1 MGVMESASPLQT
13 VLQDSHFAL
22 LAIVLAFCTSVVAF
36 TLFSHVLARGA
47 RSHAWLLVNGFCA
60 GVGLWSASLIMTLA
74 GSARPEGFVPGFA
87 VMALI
92 ATVALA
98 TGGLSLAS
106 RAGRPAIAGGG
117 AIVGAGLVIA
127 HLADMTA
134 FHRETLFW
142 DGGLIAVAAVLTM
155 ALFSGAFAL
164 FRELSGTRGFS
175 IAAGL
180 MTLGALLL
188 FAVLSWAATIATHLA
203 PAITPL
209 PLTETAMAAVTALAA
224 AVVLIAGAVAAEL
237 DGRAIRANFS
247 RLGELIDG
255 IPDGVVIAND
265 GKIIGVNL
273 GLVELSGL
281 KERELIGKDVFG
293 ELLDTW
299 KREGAPGRA
308 VAFETSMLTTFAA
321 ETIPVRVVRQTLH
334 ALGRANEIYT
344 IRDLRERDEAK
355 VTIADLTAHLNRVE
369 ADLRQRNFLLGVVLK
384 NMTQGMAMYSRD
396 QRILLANE
404 RYAGI
409 YGQPPE
415 VVAPG
420 AKLRDIVQKRI
431 DAGLFACGSG
441 KAYLEAALAPVDE
454 PAELVHELSDGR
466 FIAISQRPMPGGGWV
481 TTHDDITHLR
491 RIEAENLH
499 LTQDDPLTL
508 LPNRTALRAA
518 LSETLAAAGHHRRR
532 LGLLM
537 INLDHFREVNDT
549 MGHPAGDAL
558 LGAVAERLRSF
569 VRRNTLLGRFGDDEF
584 VLVEA
589 VERPGRDAAA
599 LAGRIQEQMRQP
611 FIVNGKVVRI
621 TATIGIAISPGDGQ
635 EADLLLKRADLAL
648 YRAKRQERGS
658 YLFFEPSMERQLAEQ
673 LSLEADIS
681 EALAKGQFELHFQP
695 LVNLAKKEIAGFET
709 LLRWNH
715 PTRGKVAPADFIPA
729 AEAAGMM
736 PAIGEWALRRA
747 CEEAAQWPE
756 PLKVSL
762 NVSKSQFK
770 SPDFAQSV
778 ISAVAAAG
786 LTTQRLEIEIPE
798 AVILEDREEAL
809 AITRRLAD
817 LGVGIALDDFGTAFS
832 SVSFLGEFPF
842 RRMKIDRSFIRG
854 VTGLADSQVMVRTLL
869 RLGTSFG
876 AAITAEGVETQEQ
889 YDFVLGEGFT
899 EMQGYYFS
907 PPKTAEEISR
917 LFLTQK
923 DSAVA

>member
-1 MGVMESASPLQT
+1 MESASPLQT

-22 LAIVLAFCTSVVAF
+22 LAIVLVVCTSVVAF

-60 GVGLWSASLIMTLA
+60 GIGLWSASLIMTLA
-74 GSARPEGFVPGFA
+74 ASARPEGFAAGYA
-87 VMALI
+87 VLALI
-92 ATVALA
+92 MAVGLT

-106 RAGRPAIAGGG
+106 RAGRPTIAGGG
-117 AIVGAGLVIA
+117 AVIGAGFALT
-127 HLADMTA
+127 HLANMTA
-134 FHRETLFW
+134 FYRETLFW
-142 DGGLIAVAAVLTM
+142 DGGLIAFAGVLS
-155 ALFSGAFAL
+155 AGLFSAAFAA
-164 FRELSGTRGFS
+164 FRESSDTRGFTVAS
-175 IAAGL
+175 GL

-203 PAITPL
+203 PAIVPL
-209 PLTETAMAAVTALAA
+209 PLSEGGMAAVSSLAA
-224 AVVLIAGAVAAEL
+224 AVVLIGGAIAAEL
-237 DGRAIRANFS
+237 DGRAIRVNFS

-255 IPDGVVIAND
+255 IPDGVVIADD
-265 GKIIGVNL
+265 GKIIGVNV

-281 KERELIGKDVFG
+281 KERELIGKEVFG
-293 ELLDTW
+293 DLLDTW
-299 KREGAPGRA
+299 KREGAPGRT
-308 VAFETSMLTTFAA
+308 VAFETPMRTTFAA

-344 IRDLRERDEAK
+344 IHDLRERDEAK
-355 VTIADLTAHLNRVE
+355 VTIADLTTHLSRVE

-384 NMTQGMAMYSRD
+384 NMTQGMAMYAKD
-396 QRILLANE
+396 QRILLAND

-415 VVAPG
+415 DVAPG

-441 KAYLEAALAPVDE
+441 KSYLEAALAPLDE

-499 LTQDDPLTL
+499 LTHDDPLTL

-518 LSETLAAAGHHRRR
+518 LNATLEAAGQHRRR

-558 LGAVAERLRSF
+558 LGAVAERLRGF
-569 VRRNTLLGRFGDDEF
+569 MRRNTLLGRFGDDEF

-599 LAGRIQEQMRQP
+599 LANRVQEQMRQP
-611 FIVNGKVVRI
+611 FFVDGKLVKI

-635 EADLLLKRADLAL
+635 DADLLLKRADLAL
-648 YRAKRQERGS
+648 YRAKRQQRGS
-658 YLFFEPSMERQLAEQ
+658 YLFFEPGMEKQLAER
-673 LSLEADIS
+673 LSLETDLS
-681 EALAKGQFELHFQP
+681 EALTKGQFELHYQP

-715 PTRGKVAPADFIPA
+715 PERGLVPPADFIPV
-729 AEAAGMM
+729 AEATGLM

-747 CEEAAQWPE
+747 CHEAAQWPA
-756 PLKVSL
+756 PLKVSW
-762 NVSKSQFK
+762 NVSRSQFN
-770 SPDFAQSV
+770 SPEFAQTV
-778 ISAVAAAG
+778 ISALAAAG
-786 LTTQRLEIEIPE
+786 LTAQRLEIEIPE
-798 AVILEDREEAL
+798 AVVWEDRQEAL
-809 AITRRLAD
+809 AITRRLAE
-817 LGVGIALDDFGTAFS
+817 LGVGIALDDFGTGFS
-832 SVSFLGEFPF
+832 SISALGEFPF
-842 RRMKIDRSFIRG
+842 QRAKIDRAFIGR
-854 VTGLADSQVMVRTLL
+854 VTGAAESQAMVRLLL

-899 EMQGYYFS
+899 EMQGYNFS
-907 PPKTAEEISR
+907 PPKTADEIRR
-917 LFLTQK
+917 LFLTQR